1 MPERNGK
8 VRMAKGNQK
17 CVRMTDEV
25 LQYVDKYDGK
35 GFNEKFENLVLFAL
49 KEEKAKKERLKDL
62 DAEIEQRWKKLKLL
76 SDKANQLD
84 RNLYQALNLEKSLQE
99 LKERFVDIAKY

>member
-1 MPERNGK
+1 
-8 VRMAKGNQK
+8 MAKNIQK
-17 CVRMTDEV
+17 CVRMTEEIFCYLDN
-25 LQYVDKYDGK
+25 YKGN

-49 KEEKAKKERLKDL
+49 VEENAKKKRLLEL
-62 DAEIEQRWKKLKLL
+62 DAEIVQREKKLRLL
-76 SDKANQLD
+76 SDKAYQLD